1 MCNGSCS
8 PAERCPPAS
17 SLLRA
22 QQPPS
27 PAPPGTPAS
36 QLQERGG
43 GGSTAGEGPAARRGQ
58 RGDGDRER
66 EREGEKERKEERGH
80 PIAWVVPARSFS
92 LLRVSP
98 VSDPSPHAQH
108 HRESTDLFLL
118 RVSGL
123 YKQLLSLFRCPGLC
137 SLVPGVLWGGW
148 VQSWWVRAW
157 GTQAIEPL
165 PGVPCSFPNGDAA
178 EPAARA
184 EWARQ
189 PAAPC
194 LVSRRLFPTA
204 PLCILNLDC
213 RTNVKMHVCECDAL
227 CASRKPQWCLPQVG
241 RCQRHPQS
249 HLSPQV

>member
-1 MCNGSCS
+1 MGSFPFLSSLLALFLSKESRSVCNGSCS

-27 PAPPGTPAS
+27 PASPGTPAS

-108 HRESTDLFLL
+108 HPDLAHTHIST
-118 RVSGL
+118 
-123 YKQLLSLFRCPGLC
+123 
-137 SLVPGVLWGGW
+137 
-148 VQSWWVRAW
+148 RA
-157 GTQAIEPL
+157 P
-165 PGVPCSFPNGDAA
+165 
-178 EPAARA
+178 PAPKAR
-184 EWARQ
+184 
-189 PAAPC
+189 
-194 LVSRRLFPTA
+194 L
-204 PLCILNLDC
+204 I
-213 RTNVKMHVCECDAL
+213 
-227 CASRKPQWCLPQVG
+227 
-241 RCQRHPQS
+241 S
-249 HLSPQV
+249 HLSPRTPPLMQQQKIN